1 MLPDAILS
9 DVFRQISNPQVT
21 CLSNHFAPNSSFGIG
36 CCGIVWRHCTTT
48 HNLDRND
55 KFSLHTSQKGHTK
68 RAKFLFLGRLKL
80 APLSFSRSGIQKN
93 SASPVCLSSL
103 DITPPETETYIVRVP
118 HFFSFLLSL
127 SLTADETEKKTERS
141 QALVTSR
148 RRDEASS
155 RRDGCCRR
163 GRGTSKEHSHVR
175 AA

>member
-1 MLPDAILS
+1 MFPDAILS

-55 KFSLHTSQKGHTK
+55 KSSLHTSQEDTQNGLL
-68 RAKFLFLGRLKL
+68 FLFGRLKL
-80 APLSFSRSGIQKN
+80 GSLPFSRSGIQI
-93 SASPVCLSSL
+93 SPPPRSL
-103 DITPPETETYIVRVP
+103 VFTLTLTDGDENIVRVP
-118 HFFSFLLSL
+118 HFSFSL
-127 SLTADETEKKTERS
+127 SFTAAAKQKKKERL

-148 RRDEASS
+148 RRGEASR
-155 RRDGCCRR
+155 RRDGCCRPE
-163 GRGTSKEHSHVR
+163 RGTSKGRSHVR